1 VAKIEVEE
9 EEGMC
14 RLASF
19 IVTREKV
26 LWHPSDDSHEKIIA
40 YHHLD
45 DKRKSDF
52 VRVEMVPPNGDYF
65 KPFTE
70 WEFCIDQPT
79 KPEWFSK
86 KTEEEMVRAELP
98 KWRKKRQFFYDA
110 MEFVATIK
118 DVPFFSGKGK
128 ILKAWKVFDTRAA
141 AYAAACAAADDA
153 AYDAAYAAAYDAAYD
168 AARAAAYAAACAAAY
183 DAARAAAYDAAYDAA
198 RAASLLARCIV
209 VADKLGKKYMEHAK
223 ARWSVWQKGYGLL
236 CDVGGVFYVYRKP

>member
-1 VAKIEVEE
+1 
-9 EEGMC
+9 MC

-52 VRVEMVPPNGDYF
+52 VRIEMVPPNRDYF
-65 KPFTE
+65 KP
-70 WEFCIDQPT
+70 CIDQQT
-79 KPEWFSK
+79 KPEWFSN

-98 KWRKKRQFFYDA
+98 KWRKKRKFFYDA

-128 ILKAWKVFDTRAA
+128 ILKAWKVFDTR
-141 AYAAACAAADDA
+141 DA
-153 AYDAAYAAAYDAAYD
+153 AYDAARDAADDAAYD
-168 AARAAAYAAACAAAY
+168 AARAAARAAAYAAAY
-183 DAARAAAYDAAYDAA
+183 DAARDASGDAA
-198 RAASLLARCIV
+198 LLARCIV
-209 VADKLGKKYMEHAK
+209 VADKLDKKYMEHAK